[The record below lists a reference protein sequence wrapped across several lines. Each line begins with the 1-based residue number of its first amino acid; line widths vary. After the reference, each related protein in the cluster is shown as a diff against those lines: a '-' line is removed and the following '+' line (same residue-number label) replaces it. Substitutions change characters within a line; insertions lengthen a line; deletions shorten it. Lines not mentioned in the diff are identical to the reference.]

1 MRRKSFLI
9 NHHPMILLI
18 GHKKVAAIEINVRRF
33 SQSLR
38 SCAAALVDRIR
49 DKIGLANYSVGV
61 GVIGRRELVVNQN
74 SMVIGVGDENSRA
87 IRRHAMRLTERV
99 GSNAATLIAAVRSQV
114 GLINYKISG
123 GTISC
128 WKTIID
134 EHAVV
139 VAISN

>member
-1 MRRKSFLI
+1 
-9 NHHPMILLI
+9 MILLI

-49 DKIGLANYSVGV
+49 DKIGLANYSV

-114 GLINYKISG
+114 GLTNYKISG